1 MIKGIVTCKCGQ
13 TFGFESIAENVS
25 CPECGAMFIASAYA
39 TVDETETEE
48 FVEVVD
54 EPDI

>member
-13 TFGFESIAENVS
+13 TFGFETIADNVS
-25 CPECGAMFIASAYA
+25 CPECDAMFIASAYA
-39 TVDETETEE
+39 IVAETEPEE